1 MIRGLKIA
9 MIVWAVI
16 GIVMGIAFIFFPTQ
30 LRDTMGYETGPA
42 YIQYFLALLG
52 VAFIALGAF
61 IIRAAQDPLKHIMWV
76 QFAIAWAV
84 LFVVVEASSIARGL
98 VTFEQAGMALIM
110 DAVFAV
116 LFLVFYPWRAKPS
129 S

>member
-1 MIRGLKIA
+1 
-9 MIVWAVI
+9 
-16 GIVMGIAFIFFPTQ
+16 
-30 LRDTMGYETGPA
+30 MGYETGPA

-52 VAFIALGAF
+52 VTFIVVSAF

-84 LFVVVEASSIARGL
+84 LFVVVEASSIGRGL
-98 VTFEQAGMALIM
+98 VTFEQARMGLIM

-116 LFLVFYPWRAKPS
+116 AFLALYPYRAAKGS
-129 S
+129 